1 MIRTRPRV
9 VPPAVHVQCTVQYKQ
24 KMLYTRDEVAS
35 LTLTT
40 AGMGTIRCRV
50 EYPSGEDS
58 EVHV

>member
-35 LTLTT
+35 LTT

-50 EYPSGEDS
+50 GYPSGEDS

>member
-35 LTLTT
+35 LTQSAAVPEAVQYT
-40 AGMGTIRCRV
+40 A
-50 EYPSGEDS
+50 E
-58 EVHV
+58 